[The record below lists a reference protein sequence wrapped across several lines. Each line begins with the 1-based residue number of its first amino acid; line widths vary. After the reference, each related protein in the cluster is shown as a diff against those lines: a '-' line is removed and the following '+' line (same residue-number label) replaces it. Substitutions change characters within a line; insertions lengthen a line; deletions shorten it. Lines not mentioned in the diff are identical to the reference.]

1 MMPIVEQAMFAL
13 APGVF
18 AGQSAATPRI
28 MMLQAG
34 ANGVT
39 LSTADTGS
47 NEVQQHVFGPGWSGL
62 IVLDRVACEV
72 EAGGGAAYEVEIAA
86 LTKLQAFLDAALTET
101 LGSALNLSLTAAKP
115 DDATV
120 NNAPLLIAVDF
131 PAALDIRNWSA
142 IERWFLAQSVKA
154 GNQAD
159 IAGAVLAD
167 FSYIAAVLRT
177 HEYYKL
183 VRFLLSQPASRTMH
197 ELSVEYGL
205 SYSHFRKLCREALG
219 RGGKAEFQY
228 WRNVRALLDMVDH
241 AGQGASLTD
250 VALRQG
256 FASSSHFSDAMK
268 GQFGIAPRY
277 LTRALN
283 IGKP

>member
-1 MMPIVEQAMFAL
+1 MMPIVEPAMFAL

-18 AGQSAATPRI
+18 AGQSASAPRI
-28 MMLQAG
+28 VMLQAG
-34 ANGVT
+34 ADGVT
-39 LSTADTGS
+39 LSTGDSGDGDD
-47 NEVQQHVFGPGWSGL
+47 NDVQHHVFGPGWAGL
-62 IVLDRVACEV
+62 VVLDRIACDV
-72 EAGGGAAYEVEIAA
+72 RSGGGAAYDVEIVA
-86 LTKLQAFLDAALTET
+86 LTKLQAFLDAAL
-101 LGSALNLSLTAAKP
+101 AASKP
-115 DDATV
+115 DHAV
-120 NNAPLLIAVDF
+120 ANNAPLLVAAQC
-131 PAALDIRNWSA
+131 PATLDARDWSA

-154 GNQAD
+154 NGGAD
-159 IAGAVLAD
+159 TD
-167 FSYIAAVLRT
+167 FSYIATVLRT
-177 HEYYKL
+177 SEYYKL
-183 VRFLLSQPASRTMH
+183 VRFLLAQPASRTMH
-197 ELSVEYGL
+197 ELSADYGL

-228 WRNVRALLDMVDH
+228 WRNVRALLDMVDTV
-241 AGQGASLTD
+241 GQNDSLTD